1 MYRSR
6 STLFLSGL
14 LAIVLATIVL
24 AAPAFGAKEIFQ
36 LSDPRGDD
44 HGDGKYIYPDNSELN
59 RGDLDILS
67 LTAKQEG
74 QGTLFEATFAKPV
87 KVPGREIIDDLGTEL
102 VEAARFGFYLQNL
115 DIYIDTDR
123 AAGSG
128 GLTMLPGRNAEIDPA
143 FAWEKAII
151 LTPRPHEAKAELKR
165 MLVKTLNEDAQ
176 KEGSNLSDEEVEAL
190 KKQIPVDIDQRLFFP
205 TQIRVRGQKISF
217 FVPGIFLGGPAK
229 PTWGYVVASS
239 GADLLA
245 SFDLMRVLGRQN
257 AGKALMILPVSPG
270 RWAERFGGGR
280 DGATNQPPLIDV
292 IVPKGQSQ
300 EKLMA
305 DFDPRA
311 KRPVV
316 LPGVVPAEQK

>member
-1 MYRSR
+1 MHRSR
-6 STLFLSGL
+6 TTLFLSGL
-14 LAIVLATIVL
+14 VAIFLVAIVL
-24 AAPAFGAKEIFQ
+24 AAPAFGAKEIFK
-36 LSDPRGDD
+36 LTDPRGDD
-44 HGDGKYIYPDNSELN
+44 YGDGQYVYPDNSDFG
-59 RGDLDILS
+59 RGDLDLLS
-67 LTAKQEG
+67 LTARQEG
-74 QGTLFEATFAKPV
+74 QGTRFEATFAKPI
-87 KVPGREIIDDLGTEL
+87 KLPGREIIDGLGTEL

-123 AAGSG
+123 APGSG

-165 MLVKTLNEDAQ
+165 MLVKILNEDAQ
-176 KEGSNLSDEEVEAL
+176 KEGSTITNEEVEAL
-190 KKQIPVDIDQRLFFP
+190 KRQIPVDVDQRVFFP
-205 TQIRVRGQKISF
+205 TEIRVRGQKISF

-229 PTWGYVVASS
+229 AAWSYVVATS
-239 GADLLA
+239 GADLLQ
-245 SFDLMRVLGRQN
+245 SFDLARMMGRPS
-257 AGKALMILPVSPG
+257 GGRALMILPVSPG

-292 IVPKGQSQ
+292 IVPKGQTQ
-300 EKLMA
+300 EKLMS
-305 DFDPRA
+305 DFDSRA